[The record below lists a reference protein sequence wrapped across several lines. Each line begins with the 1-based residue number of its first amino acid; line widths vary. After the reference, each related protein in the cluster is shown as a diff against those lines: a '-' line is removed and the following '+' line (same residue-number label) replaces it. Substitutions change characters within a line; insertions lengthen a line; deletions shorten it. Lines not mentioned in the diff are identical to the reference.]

1 VRDRS
6 FDRDFDRDLA
16 LGDFAKDMPMDG
28 MHMHSSEPFIL
39 RSIMQS
45 IENGLPILAPLS
57 PSPQRSKRH
66 LNAVLLCS
74 LNVTTVA
81 GTARQSC
88 FRQA

>member
-6 FDRDFDRDLA
+6 FDRDVNRDLA

-45 IENGLPILAPLS
+45 IEIGLPILAPLS

-66 LNAVLLCS
+66 LNAVVLCS
-74 LNVTTVA
+74 LSVPILA
-81 GTARQSC
+81 EAARQNC

>member
-1 VRDRS
+1 
-6 FDRDFDRDLA
+6 
-16 LGDFAKDMPMDG
+16 
-28 MHMHSSEPFIL
+28 MHSSEPFIL

-57 PSPQRSKRH
+57 PSPQRSKKR
-66 LNAVLLCS
+66 LNAVVLCS

-88 FRQA
+88 LGQA